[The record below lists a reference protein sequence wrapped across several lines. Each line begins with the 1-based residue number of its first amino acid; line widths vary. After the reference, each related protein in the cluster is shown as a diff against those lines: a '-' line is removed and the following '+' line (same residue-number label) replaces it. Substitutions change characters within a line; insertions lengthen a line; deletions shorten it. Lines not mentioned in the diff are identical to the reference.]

1 MTQATREEIARSN
14 NKCHLCGK
22 TFVKKTNLKHHLMLH
37 RGEKPWKCSLCE
49 WRFVQKCN
57 LKKHMRKYI
66 LSFFF
71 KNFLF
76 IQIYLKKEIIF
87 DKNN

>member
-1 MTQATREEIARSN
+1 MICFNIKVGEEPTREEIARSN
-14 NKCHLCGK
+14 NKCNICNK

-57 LKKHMRKYI
+57 LKKHMRKF
-66 LSFFF
+66 LFFF
-71 KNFLF
+71 HYDQK
-76 IQIYLKKEIIF
+76 
-87 DKNN
+87 